1 MTRPVD
7 VFGVLTGGPAN
18 TISGATLD
26 VKWKHKIHGNIYS
39 SLAKH

>member
-7 VFGVLTGGPAN
+7 IFGVLTRGPVS

-26 VKWKHKIHGNIYS
+26 VKWKQLHGNIYS